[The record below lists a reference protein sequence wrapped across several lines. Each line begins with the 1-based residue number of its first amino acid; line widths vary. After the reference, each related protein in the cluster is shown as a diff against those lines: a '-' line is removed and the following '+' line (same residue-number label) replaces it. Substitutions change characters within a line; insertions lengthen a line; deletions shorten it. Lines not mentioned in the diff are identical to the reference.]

1 MNEQAPRVSPRVR
14 WLAVAALVGTAVA
27 GILVGAVMDRT
38 LLMWGAP
45 GARGMPLAAGGEPT
59 PEMRKRLARR
69 LASDLN
75 LSDAQRVKVEELMEQ
90 QMPRMRATGDS
101 VQAMVER
108 SLAESREQM
117 MKILTPEQQRKFSTI
132 LPPGR
137 PGRR

>member
-1 MNEQAPRVSPRVR
+1 
-14 WLAVAALVGTAVA
+14 
-27 GILVGAVMDRT
+27 
-38 LLMWGAP
+38 
-45 GARGMPLAAGGEPT
+45 
-59 PEMRKRLARR
+59 MRKRLARR

-75 LSDAQRVKVEELMEQ
+75 LSDAQRVKVEELMEG

-117 MKILTPEQQRKFSTI
+117 MKILTPEQQRKFSAI
-132 LPPGR
+132 LPHGR